1 MRFIASV
8 RRPIRAAGSEGHFT
22 LRIRSYVMVKSKHL
36 NRVAAVLVV
45 MVTVCAVVDGRAE
58 AQEVT
63 KAFKIS
69 GSGIGTEGL
78 PLPGEDPR
86 PHWIVGNAT
95 HLGRHGGDGSVK
107 TDSAVYDPSIGELG
121 GFVG

>member
-1 MRFIASV
+1 M
-8 RRPIRAAGSEGHFT
+8 E
-22 LRIRSYVMVKSKHL
+22 SKHL

-45 MVTVCAVVDGRAE
+45 MVTVCAMVDGRAE
-58 AQEVT
+58 AQEVK

-78 PLPGEDPR
+78 PLPGEDLR

-95 HLGRHGGDGSVK
+95 HLG
-107 TDSAVYDPSIGELG
+107 
-121 GFVG
+121 